1 MSGVPEGNLLIRGA
15 NVLTQDPAIEGGLVD
30 VLIRNGQIEAVGG
43 DLASAE
49 AHVIDADGMA
59 LLPGFVDTHRHL
71 WSSLFRFIATDWG
84 YNDYYEIVQVEYS
97 PRLTPVDLYTAN
109 MLGALSAIDAGV
121 TTLRDESHVQNSPD
135 HTDEL
140 IRGLRDSGIRAVFAY
155 GWPSVDLRSWQW
167 EETAVQLH
175 PRDMKRV
182 REEVLGDDN
191 ALVTLNA
198 MLRGPEL
205 VGGPETAALDIKF
218 ARELGIHSSMHVGI
232 INEPGIEWL
241 DERGVLGPDLLFL
254 HCTATT
260 ANEFRLIR
268 ESGGH
273 VQSTPFIES
282 VMGGVRPPALA
293 RMLNAGLKPGLGIDT
308 ETAAASDMFHVM
320 RAALSG
326 DGLLHKVGYDDY
338 QGVPWVTASDVL
350 EAATIS
356 GAKAAGLGDRTGSIT
371 PGKAADLV
379 LIRMN
384 DINLYPVVDPVK
396 AIVAGGHQG
405 NVDTVMVAGRIL
417 KWNGE
422 LLHPGFRK
430 LQEDAKAILDR
441 IVDEVPPVPAGYVP
455 GVDKWDQ

>member
-1 MSGVPEGNLLIRGA
+1 MTNPPSGPLLLRGGFVITQDSGVEDGFF
-15 NVLTQDPAIEGGLVD
+15 D
-30 VLIRNGQIEAVGG
+30 VLVKNGRIEAVGTELG
-43 DLASAE
+43 DTD
-49 AHVIDADGMA
+49 AHVIDASGMA
-59 LLPGFVDTHRHL
+59 ILPGFVDTHRHL

-97 PRLTPVDLYTAN
+97 PRLTPADLYTAN
-109 MLGALSAIDAGV
+109 LLGALSAIDAGV
-121 TTLRDESHVQNSPD
+121 TTLRDESHVQNSPE
-135 HTDEL
+135 HTDQL
-140 IRGLRDSGIRAVFAY
+140 IEGLRDSGVRAVFAY

-167 EETAVQLH
+167 DEDNVQPH

-182 REEVLGDDN
+182 REEVLNDDS

-205 VGGPETAALDIKF
+205 VGGPDTAAKDIEF
-218 ARELGIHSSMHVGI
+218 ARELDIHSSMHVGHL
-232 INEPGIEWL
+232 NQPGIEWL

-254 HCTATT
+254 HCTKTT
-260 ANEFRLIR
+260 DNEFRLIR
-268 ESGGH
+268 DSGGH
-273 VQSTPFIES
+273 VQATPYIES

-320 RAALSG
+320 RAALTG
-326 DGLLHKVGYDDY
+326 DGLLHTVGYEGYED
-338 QGVPWVTASDVL
+338 VPRVTASDVL

-356 GAKAAGLGDRTGSIT
+356 GAAAAGLDDRTGSIT

-379 LIRMN
+379 LLRMD

-405 NVDTVMVAGRIL
+405 NVDTVMVAGNIL
-417 KWNGE
+417 KWRGE
-422 LLHPGFRK
+422 LLHPGLRK
-430 LQEDAKAILDR
+430 VQRDAKAILDR
-441 IVDEVPPVPAGYVP
+441 IVEEVPPVPAGYVA
-455 GVDKWDQ
+455 GVDKWDK